1 MMMNKLKPENLEA
14 VDLGS
19 SEEESEESSSS
30 ESESEDEEEK
40 GKADTPPAYGYP
52 DDGEWPPFVLISE
65 LVYIADRRN
74 ATTATVTAAVG
85 SNLKGSIQVT
95 FCPVAPPLL
104 SYLTF
109 HAPDMDQAMLS
120 LRPQILT
127 TETNG
132 GLLLLLVT
140 VCRHPYQ
147 SVLSGNREYFVYD
160 PRAAKLDHL
169 PHPGRQHEFRLFT
182 LAIVRKCN
190 QHCRRRTT
198 TTATLLRP
206 FHLVPHGHGQGA
218 ACQDHH
224 HDDDCTYVVAAQA
237 VGFGDP
243 QTSHLCMYH
252 SDTRTWSSKP
262 VVLFNSYPKKIF
274 TSKTLTIGGDKG
286 TVAWVD
292 LWQCIIFCDVLDEK
306 PELRLLTLPE
316 PIMPKKAVGHGNPRS
331 VRNVALVGNFI
342 KFADMHVHFDRS
354 SRTARRWKAA
364 TWSIRTGSLSPEDWT
379 MDHRVYSALIP
390 PQPSLLDML
399 KAGAAAIKKKK
410 KKKKKKKAADPT
422 LSTLYVGL
430 PNFSLQDDDATVYF
444 LAKIDYRDSRHTAW
458 VLAIDMKN
466 MTVKEVHPINAK
478 GTLGLAHGYFASRI
492 SAYLKPALAN
502 TEKTRDAVAEIP

>member
-1 MMMNKLKPENLEA
+1 MMMMNKLKPENLEA

-19 SEEESEESSSS
+19 SEEESEESLSS
-30 ESESEDEEEK
+30 SESEDEEEK

-52 DDGEWPPFVLISE
+52 EDGEWQPFVLINK
-65 LVYIADRRN
+65 LVYFADRRN

-104 SYLTF
+104 SYLTV

-120 LRPQILT
+120 LRPRILT

-140 VCRHPYQ
+140 VCRHPYEG
-147 SVLSGNREYFVYD
+147 VLASTREYFVYD

-169 PHPGRQHEFRLFT
+169 PHPGRQHEFKLYT

-198 TTATLLRP
+198 TATL
-206 FHLVPHGHGQGA
+206 PHGHGQGA

-224 HDDDCTYVVAAQA
+224 HDDCTYVVAAQA
-237 VGFGDP
+237 AAVFGDP

-262 VVLFNSYPKKIF
+262 VVLFNSYPPNFF

-292 LWQCIIFCDVLDEK
+292 LWQSIIFCDVLDEK
-306 PELRLLTLPE
+306 PKLRHLTLPE
-316 PIMPKKAVGHGNPRS
+316 PIMPKKAVGHGDPRS
-331 VRNVALVGNFI
+331 VRDVALVGNFI

-354 SRTARRWKAA
+354 SRTACRWKAA

-379 MDHRVYSALIP
+379 MDHRVNSALIP
-390 PQPSLLDML
+390 PQPSLLHML
-399 KAGAAAIKKKK
+399 KAGAAAINEK

-422 LSTLYVGL
+422 LSTLHVGL
-430 PNFSLQDDDATVYF
+430 PNLSLQDDDATVYF

-466 MTVKEVHPINAK
+466 MTVKEVHPISAK
-478 GTLGLAHGYFASRI
+478 GTLGLAMGYFASRI